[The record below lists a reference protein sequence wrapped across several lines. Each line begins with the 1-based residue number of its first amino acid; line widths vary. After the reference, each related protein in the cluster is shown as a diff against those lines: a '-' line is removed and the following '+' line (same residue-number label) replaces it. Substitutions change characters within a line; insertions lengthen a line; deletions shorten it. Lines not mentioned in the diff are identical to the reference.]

1 MGTEAE
7 VLAER
12 PGLCVL
18 AGDGAVVKKEGQ
30 TEIYTEKEAIY
41 LNNMGEIKVIGDEKM
56 SEQIEIKGEIN
67 LRIFEVV
74 RRLKQEV
81 DDLYEELEILM
92 DKKTVESVERSR
104 KEMQDGELYDWGEFK
119 KIVDEE

>member
-1 MGTEAE
+1 
-7 VLAER
+7 
-12 PGLCVL
+12 
-18 AGDGAVVKKEGQ
+18 
-30 TEIYTEKEAIY
+30 
-41 LNNMGEIKVIGDEKM
+41 M
-56 SEQIEIKGEIN
+56 SEQIEIEGEIN

-92 DKKTVESVERSR
+92 DKETVESVERSR
-104 KEMQDGELYDWGEFK
+104 KEMQNGELYDWGEFK